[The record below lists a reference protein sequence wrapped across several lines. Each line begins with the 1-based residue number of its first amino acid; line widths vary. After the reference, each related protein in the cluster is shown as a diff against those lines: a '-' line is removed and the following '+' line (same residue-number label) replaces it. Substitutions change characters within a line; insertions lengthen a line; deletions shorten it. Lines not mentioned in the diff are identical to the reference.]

1 LKKEKTK
8 HAEKHYWHPAFLQAI
23 QHELFDYLD
32 FLEFKYEYQLTSE
45 PLRIDLLIIKKP
57 KDLVIKKNIGRI
69 FKAENI
75 IEYKSP
81 DDYLSIKD
89 FLKVYAYANLYAA
102 ITPDVEFS
110 DITLTFIESRY
121 PRDLIKYLTNI
132 RHYKIEETS
141 KGIYNVQG
149 DYLPIQ
155 IIESKKLSD
164 KENLW
169 LRSLKYG
176 LEIEN
181 ADAIIKEGGKRTEK
195 VPLDT
200 YLYILLKTNARI
212 FKELQHMAVR
222 TRKKRETFEEVFT
235 EAGIIPEWMERGFK
249 KGIVQGREE
258 GLEQGNEEGREKAR
272 IQIAK
277 NLLAKGSTPEL
288 VQEITGLSLE
298 KINSDIFKE
307 LHMAVKTKKQRRT
320 FVEVFTEAGII
331 PEWIEQGFKKGIV
344 QGREEGLEQGNEEG
358 REKARIQIA
367 KNLLAEGSTYE
378 FIHKI
383 TGLGLDKIKELN
395 A

>member
-1 LKKEKTK
+1 MKKEKTK

-141 KGIYNVQG
+141 NGIYNVQG

-181 ADAIIKEGGKRTEK
+181 ADVILRKSKKR
-195 VPLDT
+195 LSRINFDA
-200 YLYILLKTNARI
+200 YLGILLN
-212 FKELQHMAVR
+212 
-222 TRKKRETFEEVFT
+222 
-235 EAGIIPEWMERGFK
+235 
-249 KGIVQGREE
+249 
-258 GLEQGNEEGREKAR
+258 
-272 IQIAK
+272 
-277 NLLAKGSTPEL
+277 
-288 VQEITGLSLE
+288 
-298 KINSDIFKE
+298 INPDIFKE

-344 QGREEGLEQGNEEG
+344 QGREEGLEQGLERGLEQGNEEG

-367 KNLLAEGSTYE
+367 KNLLAKGSTPE
-378 FIHKI
+378 FVQEI
-383 TGLGLDKIKELN
+383 TGLGLEKIKELGK
-395 A
+395 